1 VDLTQ
6 WEYWWNFNK
15 DQFLGLRSALY
26 QGVSTPDFLG
36 DGRNNTLVPSQ
47 AYIRAKVVPAL
58 RLALQTERHNDI
70 VTGALVALAKIGDA
84 RGEDGRSEFEEQFKA
99 WLPDRS
105 QEIAETSAVA
115 LGILA
120 NDACVHTLVEIA
132 RDTEAGRKIV
142 GQGSVSIRTRAF
154 AAYGLGLVGSRSASN
169 SVRGEVVEAL
179 TQLLDGRDGPTRDLQ
194 VAAVISMGL
203 TPVDWNSSAAIEGRT
218 GAASSRSAEIQYLL
232 ALLRSSS
239 KEPLVRAHVPGAL
252 AHLLSREQS
261 LPESGLALREALVRD
276 LAGRI
281 GEHGNEPEALRQS
294 CVLALGQ
301 LVDLDDDPAD
311 ALARAELRRIGD
323 HGQPQEKAFAMI
335 ALGQV
340 AGRPG
345 SGAGSVQSLS
355 DVRETLVAKLGG
367 GSTGVRP
374 WAALGLG
381 ISERSIEDLGSSEFA
396 PSPFVRQEL
405 RSALRGSSQDI
416 VGAFAIALGIARD
429 HEATAL
435 LHERLG
441 AVSDPNQQG
450 YLALALGMVGATQ
463 CRAEIQELV
472 RASKYRPEL
481 LRQAAIALGLLGDK
495 TLVPDLLVML
505 GEARTL
511 ASQAAVASA
520 LGFIGDARSIDP
532 LVEMLQRKEISG
544 TARGFAAVALGIVA
558 DKESLPW
565 SAKISININYRANTS
580 TLTTPEGTGL
590 LDIL

>member
-1 VDLTQ
+1 
-6 WEYWWNFNK
+6 
-15 DQFLGLRSALY
+15 
-26 QGVSTPDFLG
+26 
-36 DGRNNTLVPSQ
+36 
-47 AYIRAKVVPAL
+47 
-58 RLALQTERHNDI
+58 
-70 VTGALVALAKIGDA
+70 
-84 RGEDGRSEFEEQFKA
+84 
-99 WLPDRS
+99 
-105 QEIAETSAVA
+105 
-115 LGILA
+115 
-120 NDACVHTLVEIA
+120 
-132 RDTEAGRKIV
+132 
-142 GQGSVSIRTRAF
+142 
-154 AAYGLGLVGSRSASN
+154 
-169 SVRGEVVEAL
+169 
-179 TQLLDGRDGPTRDLQ
+179 
-194 VAAVISMGL
+194 
-203 TPVDWNSSAAIEGRT
+203 
-218 GAASSRSAEIQYLL
+218 
-232 ALLRSSS
+232 
-239 KEPLVRAHVPGAL
+239 
-252 AHLLSREQS
+252 
-261 LPESGLALREALVRD
+261 
-276 LAGRI
+276 
-281 GEHGNEPEALRQS
+281 
-294 CVLALGQ
+294 
-301 LVDLDDDPAD
+301 
-311 ALARAELRRIGD
+311 
-323 HGQPQEKAFAMI
+323 
-335 ALGQV
+335 
-340 AGRPG
+340 
-345 SGAGSVQSLS
+345 
-355 DVRETLVAKLGG
+355 
-367 GSTGVRP
+367 VRP